1 MFGFA
6 GRCALG
12 QAPSAPCTVTTTSP
26 SKSDRGTVT
35 VGCPKV
41 WRSERV
47 LTVLDG
53 LLRDVDSITVKALE
67 VDANATNAT
76 EIESLIT
83 ELQVNAKFDQAA
95 AVNSALNLQKIQLQR
110 GAEVENFQSQQQ
122 ANQILIQRRT
132 ILEKELLDLQ
142 QKEADAVKADPKNP
156 ALDNIHAQQGVAKQQ
171 ITDID
176 AALAKPAIAD
186 QTVAGTSATAPPD
199 AKPITPLATLPA
211 DFAKSLQD
219 SLKAPSLPATMRM
232 DNVIELLHERLSR
245 ELAVMY
251 DDVSRQSG
259 KYDVYLVQF
268 DIGVLPGVNASD
280 RNLQVKVAF
289 KENVTAYELY
299 PSASSYNI
307 MHTMDKT
314 SRLGISGAAQTL
326 FGFGLSAAFNRE
338 HDQMHSGLSQSLYVS
353 GFGAGSQSFGWL
365 IGSAPFENV
374 IAPGTR
380 TVHAL
385 IMVPKGTK
393 RVTAEVSH
401 CWPSRQ
407 ARYHWFG
414 SSSDDG
420 CDKGA
425 PGVISLDLPNQQVPL
440 TIRRVSYVPRLA
452 APNVKPEDPDALKQ
466 TNTVQLTFGE
476 PIDPNLTITA
486 GDRIISR
493 VRDFRGRALYG
504 AGTDTLAGTSNEQ
517 SAVAASRFGLLEKDK
532 LDPDTWFQLNP
543 RSILLNLSLAT
554 AGTDNFPVIRVAG
567 PDGEGAELST
577 LIAKAPDDP
586 TDPVVRVD
594 EWQFK
599 VGGWRANY
607 GYLANEFL
615 ESAFLPLF
623 HLPYDSGRIAVFVD
637 SVTPGQPNQ
646 PKTIRIV
653 SERRAGLSN
662 PPWLHERAQVVLQP
676 LTGPD
681 SPTPDPLAL
690 DCDQEEGT
698 LLCKMPKNL
707 AGAKDQILNYK
718 IWLDQPPYQHRP
730 GLWADSNIPKP
741 AESDAWKAQIYP
753 WGGWHDISETCT
765 SSCSSTE
772 TWSDWTASVFLHIP
786 TQPKQPT
793 PIQPG
798 QPSVAPGVPKADLER
813 HDASDSMRGWE
824 HGGGEP
830 PLPVAPPKSHYC
842 IEEFQNLPEIFTK
855 AIDAL
860 RQDRS
865 DWAKEYRKAGETLA
879 ASKHQDEYAAI
890 TEDKNSTAK
899 CKSDLIKVTTTPSG
913 ITLQI
918 PFLLLSVIADN
929 LHLKAIPQDNCD
941 ESKDFCRITLPDL
954 HTQLLPGTVELVP
967 LQPNTYRLTGDILT
981 GDRLRAVDHI
991 ILEDPDSNRT
1001 AYPARAGYNNVDF
1014 TVPSKLAAG
1023 SYNVFLAIGTTTVPA
1038 QRLTNEKLE
1047 QVHINIGP
1055 GTAASPPPPAGPKK
1069 AQPDKPGVPADASAA
1084 PEKAAPSA
1092 TAPIPSPPPPA
1103 K

>member
-1 MFGFA
+1 
-6 GRCALG
+6 
-12 QAPSAPCTVTTTSP
+12 
-26 SKSDRGTVT
+26 
-35 VGCPKV
+35 
-41 WRSERV
+41 V

-176 AALAKPAIAD
+176 AALAKPAITD
-186 QTVAGTSATAPPD
+186 QTVSSTSATGPPD
-199 AKPITPLATLPA
+199 AKPATPLAALPA
-211 DFAKSLQD
+211 DFKNSLQD
-219 SLKAPSLPATMRM
+219 ALKAPSLPATMRM

-245 ELAVMY
+245 ELSVMY
-251 DDVSRQSG
+251 DDVSRQSD

-268 DIGVLPGVNASD
+268 DIGVLPGVDAKD
-280 RNLQVKVAF
+280 RNLKINIEF
-289 KENVTAYELY
+289 KDKAPATAYELY

-385 IMVPKGTK
+385 IMVPKGTN

-407 ARYHWFG
+407 MRYHWFG

-420 CDKGA
+420 CAKRA
-425 PGVISLDLPNQQVPL
+425 PDVIALDLPSKPIPL

-452 APNVKPEDPDALKQ
+452 AADVKPEDPDAIKQ

-486 GDRIISR
+486 NDHIINR

-504 AGTDTLAGTSNEQ
+504 AGTDTLAGTKNERD
-517 SAVAASRFGLLEKDK
+517 AVEASRFGLLEKDK

-554 AGTDNFPVIRVAG
+554 AGTDTFPAIQVAG

-577 LIAKAPDDP
+577 LIAQAPADP
-586 TDPVVRVD
+586 KNPATPVVRVD

-599 VGGWRANY
+599 VGEWRTSY
-607 GYLANEFL
+607 GYLVSDFL

-623 HLPYDSGRIAVFVD
+623 HQPYDSGRIAVYVD
-637 SVTPGQPNQ
+637 SVSPGQPNQ
-646 PKTIRIV
+646 PTTVRIV

-681 SPTPDPLAL
+681 APTPDPFAL

-698 LLCKMPKNL
+698 LLCKMPRNL
-707 AGAKDQILNYK
+707 ADAKDQILNYK
-718 IWLDQPPYQHRP
+718 VWLDQPPYQHRP

-741 AESDAWKAQIYP
+741 AESPEWKAQIYP
-753 WGGWHDISETCT
+753 WGGWHDISETCPAI
-765 SSCSSTE
+765 CPKDE
-772 TWSDWTASVFLHIP
+772 TWTNWTASVFLHIP
-786 TQPKQPT
+786 AQPDQPYA
-793 PIQPG
+793 
-798 QPSVAPGVPKADLER
+798 APGMPRADIER
-813 HDASDSMRGWE
+813 HDASDGRRRWE
-824 HGGGEP
+824 HGGGEQ
-830 PLPVAPPKSHYC
+830 PLRVAPPKPPHYC
-842 IEEFQNLPEIFTK
+842 IEELQDLPELFTE
-855 AIDAL
+855 AMNAL
-860 RQDRS
+860 SQDHS
-865 DWAKEYRKAGETLA
+865 VVATDYLKAGKNLA
-879 ASKHQDEYAAI
+879 ASKPQPKYAAI
-890 TEDKNSTAK
+890 TEDKSSKAV
-899 CKSDLIKVTTTPSG
+899 CESHLIKVTTTPSG

-918 PFLLLSVIADN
+918 PFLLLSVIPDN
-929 LHLKAIPQDNCD
+929 LHLKAIPEDNCD

-1069 AQPDKPGVPADASAA
+1069 TQPDKPGLPADAGAA